1 MESKTNAC
9 KVIAVTHQILFGN
22 IENKDDLKT
31 YGLDEHSFTLAKGL
45 FPKQLLNVIPEKE
58 NYFDDLSVPGS
69 HARIYIDPSGNVPLG
84 KENHVQ
90 KTALFFEK
98 LGFNVADIKSEIDK
112 NENGDGEYKTVG
124 FDISSAW
131 EHWNISYLNPSD
143 VDTKDLANYT
153 LGTVVRYLRN
163 YPEDFTE
170 KDFEVVIDLLNTL
183 GEKKIAQILD
193 LTLKSEQVKKES
205 SNLLNVY
212 QIQLDYL
219 NKYFKGNS
227 CSDDYYEYEWYFEVP
242 MNPTMES
249 IFKPDSL
256 VIQYTDKSSGALSG
270 TTLDTDRLFEMDIK
284 DFNAFVNECIHYD
297 PVMEFTEE
305 TIEK

>member
-1 MESKTNAC
+1 MKSNAMAFGA
-9 KVIAVTHQILFGN
+9 IATANQILFDN
-22 IENKDDLKT
+22 IETVNDLKT
-31 YGLDEHSFTLAKGL
+31 YGLDDEKAFNLAKGL
-45 FPKQLLNVIPEKE
+45 FPKRVLNEVPEKE
-58 NYFDDLSVPGS
+58 NYFDDLSVPGN
-69 HARIYIDPSGNVPLG
+69 HARIYFDPSS
-84 KENHVQ
+84 KDDYVQ
-90 KTALFFEK
+90 KTAKFFEK
-98 LGFNVADIKSEIDK
+98 LGFNVADIKSEINK
-112 NENGDGEYKTVG
+112 NKYGDGEYKTIG
-124 FDISSAW
+124 FDISTAW
-131 EHWNISYLNPSD
+131 KHWNMIYFNYSD
-143 VDTKDLANYT
+143 VDTKDLAKYT
-153 LGTVVRYLRN
+153 LGTVVKFLRE
-163 YPEDFTE
+163 YPEDYTK

-205 SNLLNVY
+205 SDLLNVY

-219 NKYFKGNS
+219 NKYYKGDS
-227 CSDDYYEYEWYFEVP
+227 YSDDYYEYEWYFEVP
-242 MNPTMES
+242 MNPTIES

-256 VIQYTDKSSGALSG
+256 VIQYADKSSGALSG

>member
-9 KVIAVTHQILFGN
+9 KAIAVTNQILFGN

-31 YGLDEHSFTLAKGL
+31 YGLDEKSFALAKGL

-69 HARIYIDPSGNVPLG
+69 HVRIYFDPSS
-84 KENHVQ
+84 KDDYVQ

-98 LGFNVADIKSEIDK
+98 LGFNVADIKSETDK
-112 NENGDGEYKTVG
+112 NEYGDGEYKTVG
-124 FDISSAW
+124 FDISSSW

-219 NKYFKGNS
+219 NKYYKGDS
-227 CSDDYYEYEWYFEVP
+227 YSDDYYEYEWYFEVP

>member
-1 MESKTNAC
+1 MAFGA
-9 KVIAVTHQILFGN
+9 IATANQILFDN
-22 IENKDDLKT
+22 IETVNDLKT
-31 YGLDEHSFTLAKGL
+31 YGLDDEKAFNLAKGL
-45 FPKQLLNVIPEKE
+45 FPKRVLNEVPEKE
-58 NYFDDLSVPGS
+58 NYFDDLSVPGN
-69 HARIYIDPSGNVPLG
+69 HARIYFDPSS
-84 KENHVQ
+84 KDDYVQ
-90 KTALFFEK
+90 KTAKFFEK
-98 LGFNVADIKSEIDK
+98 LGFNVADIKSEINK
-112 NENGDGEYKTVG
+112 NKYGDGEYKTIG
-124 FDISSAW
+124 FDISTAW
-131 EHWNISYLNPSD
+131 KHWNMIYFNYSD
-143 VDTKDLANYT
+143 VDTKDLAKYT
-153 LGTVVRYLRN
+153 LGTVVKFLRE
-163 YPEDFTE
+163 YPEDYTK

-205 SNLLNVY
+205 SDLLNVY

-219 NKYFKGNS
+219 NKYYKGDS
-227 CSDDYYEYEWYFEVP
+227 YSDDYYEYEWYFEVP
-242 MNPTMES
+242 MNPTIES

-256 VIQYTDKSSGALSG
+256 VIQYADKSSGALSG